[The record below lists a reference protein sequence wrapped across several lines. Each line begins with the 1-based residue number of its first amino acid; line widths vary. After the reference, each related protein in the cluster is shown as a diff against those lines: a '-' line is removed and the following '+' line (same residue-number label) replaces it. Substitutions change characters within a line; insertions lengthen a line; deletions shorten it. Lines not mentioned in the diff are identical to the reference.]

1 MHPIIYNWFFP
12 QRKCVWKWNAVWVQ
26 NDIKGRKM
34 YKYVQKSYRKGKIYS
49 SCWKRSYRIPTLFLL
64 GSLRS
69 SVQFTVSSVN
79 LDFISG
85 QIDWSQ
91 TLIEIMYCTV
101 LFLRRNVF
109 HFIFRVETS
118 PSHAAI
124 ISVVIKSNFCVEL
137 ELELELC
144 DFFYSLRRQLEK
156 RPLPLKSLHS
166 Y

>member
-1 MHPIIYNWFFP
+1 
-12 QRKCVWKWNAVWVQ
+12 
-26 NDIKGRKM
+26 M
-34 YKYVQKSYRKGKIYS
+34 YKNLINMYKNLIEKVRYTVLVERGVIGYQLCFFLGVYDRRYS
-49 SCWKRSYRIPTLFLL
+49 LPHL
-64 GSLRS
+64 
-69 SVQFTVSSVN
+69 QFTVSSVN

-137 ELELELC
+137 ELC

-156 RPLPLKSLHS
+156 RPLPLKSL
-166 Y
+166 